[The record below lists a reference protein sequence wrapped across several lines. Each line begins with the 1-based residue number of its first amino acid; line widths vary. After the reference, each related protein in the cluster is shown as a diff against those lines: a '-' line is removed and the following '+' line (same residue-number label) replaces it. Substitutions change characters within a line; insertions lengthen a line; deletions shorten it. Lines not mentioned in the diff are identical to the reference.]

1 VVFEGVEDLVLDVA
15 EILLECEFALLL
27 LVLVLEFLTESLD
40 TGWIC
45 ASDRRTVTIE
55 SVGSGEL
62 LRGVLTTVVAL

>member
-1 VVFEGVEDLVLDVA
+1 VVFEGVEDLVLDIA

-27 LVLVLEFLTESLD
+27 LLLEFRTESLD

-55 SVGSGEL
+55 SVGSGEAF
-62 LRGVLTTVVAL
+62 RGISTTVVAL

>member
-1 VVFEGVEDLVLDVA
+1 VFEGVEDLVLDLA

-27 LVLVLEFLTESLD
+27 LLLLEFRTESLD

-55 SVGSGEL
+55 SVGSGEAF
-62 LRGVLTTVVAL
+62 RGISTTVVAL

>member
-1 VVFEGVEDLVLDVA
+1 MVFEGVEDLVLDIA

-27 LVLVLEFLTESLD
+27 LLEFRTESLD

-55 SVGSGEL
+55 SVGSGEAF
-62 LRGVLTTVVAL
+62 RGISTTVVAL

>member
-1 VVFEGVEDLVLDVA
+1 MVFEGVEDLVLDLV

-27 LVLVLEFLTESLD
+27 FLLEFRTESLD

-55 SVGSGEL
+55 SVGSGEVF
-62 LRGVLTTVVAL
+62 RGISTTVVAL

>member
-1 VVFEGVEDLVLDVA
+1 VVFEGVEDLVLDIA

-27 LVLVLEFLTESLD
+27 LLLEFRTESLD

-55 SVGSGEL
+55 SVGSGEVF
-62 LRGVLTTVVAL
+62 RGISTTVVAL

>member
-1 VVFEGVEDLVLDVA
+1 VVFEGVEDLVLDLA

-27 LVLVLEFLTESLD
+27 LLLEFRTESLD

-55 SVGSGEL
+55 SVGSGEAF
-62 LRGVLTTVVAL
+62 RGISTTVVAL